1 MLGIA
6 LLISPLVLWSML
18 HSTWLAQGP
27 RASKLAISL
36 LALGVTLFLQSTW
49 FALVIESWQF
59 WVAPQWGQPDLSPT
73 ILLINWL
80 LTFGR
85 KSGWLLVGLT
95 ALIILFRGWRL
106 YASGP
111 ALLRAAFNISLFTLV
126 GVLLEMLVL
135 PLCVGGFVVAMT
147 LLSNREP
154 PWLGIQVVRFA
165 LCLLLVGALYWRL
178 WQGGQTEPITSNAVW
193 KPGERAT

>member
-6 LLISPLVLWSML
+6 LLISPLVLWRLL
-18 HSTWLAQGP
+18 HSTWLTQHSK
-27 RASKLAISL
+27 ASKLAISL
-36 LALGVTLFLQSTW
+36 LALGVALFLQSNW

-59 WVAPQWGQPDLSPT
+59 WVPSPEEQPDLSPT
-73 ILLINWL
+73 ILLINRL

-95 ALIILFRGWRL
+95 ALIILSRGWWLR
-106 YASGP
+106 ASGQ

-126 GVLLEMLVL
+126 GVLLELLVL
-135 PLCVGGFVVAMT
+135 PLCVGVFVAVMT

-154 PWLGIQVVRFA
+154 PWLGIQLVRFA

-178 WQGGQTEPITSNAVW
+178 WQVGQTEPATSNAV
-193 KPGERAT
+193 